1 MGRYRGEDLA
11 PGDGLR
17 NARPAPPRVAAAV
30 RQGLLPA
37 ADRRGRDAARGRRRP
52 GNRARCAAPD
62 QPLLPR
68 TVGAHPAA
76 LRRVRRTAAAPGD
89 HPLLHRLRRGDGP
102 PDRRVRASR
111 PRRARPGRSRTAS
124 PPQPGA
130 RGPVAHVVRDPP
142 GGHEAPRRAP
152 QGAPVRRDGLDNEA
166 ASIRPRPP
174 VARGDRAR
182 GPGAATDDPDPGVS
196 GAAPRSPAG
205 DSRTRPSVTR
215 WRVLIAPDSFKGSL
229 SSVEVARALAD
240 GWRRGRPG
248 DEVIIAPLADG
259 GEGTL
264 TAIEA
269 GGGWE
274 WQEVPA
280 TDPIGRPIRARWLRS
295 TDGDH
300 AVIEL
305 AEASGLSLV
314 PRERRDPIRA
324 STLGTGQ
331 VLRAVLDGGIRH
343 IVLGIGGSATTDGG
357 AGILEA
363 LGARFGPD
371 GIDLAGLDTRL
382 SETELRIACD
392 VTNPLLGPRGAA
404 ATYGPQKGATP
415 DDVREL
421 DHRLTLLAD
430 ALEAATGRRE
440 RETSGAGA
448 AGGTAFGLLCVRERF
463 RSLALVPGVQLV
475 MDETGLLDK
484 LETANLVITGEGSID
499 AQTAF
504 GKTALGVARAAR
516 ACGVPC
522 IAVGGGID
530 VEGIAAL
537 AECDAIVVPVAERPM
552 TVEEAMAAGAVPLQ
566 RCGERLARVT
576 TLGARVTTP
585 GSRGRA
591 SNSRRP

>member
-1 MGRYRGEDLA
+1 M
-11 PGDGLR
+11 
-17 NARPAPPRVAAAV
+17 
-30 RQGLLPA
+30 
-37 ADRRGRDAARGRRRP
+37 
-52 GNRARCAAPD
+52 
-62 QPLLPR
+62 
-68 TVGAHPAA
+68 
-76 LRRVRRTAAAPGD
+76 
-89 HPLLHRLRRGDGP
+89 
-102 PDRRVRASR
+102 
-111 PRRARPGRSRTAS
+111 
-124 PPQPGA
+124 
-130 RGPVAHVVRDPP
+130 
-142 GGHEAPRRAP
+142 
-152 QGAPVRRDGLDNEA
+152 
-166 ASIRPRPP
+166 
-174 VARGDRAR
+174 
-182 GPGAATDDPDPGVS
+182 
-196 GAAPRSPAG
+196 
-205 DSRTRPSVTR
+205 TR

-430 ALEAATGRRE
+430 TLEAATGRRE

-552 TVEEAMAAGAVPLQ
+552 TVEEAMAAGAVPLE

-576 TLGARVTTP
+576 TMGARVTTP